1 MSGVSCSSMD
11 DVVKFAIEKEEKAME
26 FYSQCAGKAKNP
38 GIKKFF
44 QEMVEEEQ
52 RHRDMLKELNPYGLD
67 GVKLERIEDLRIG
80 DYLMDVKFKEDITY
94 QEALTLAMKKEEKA
108 HAFYSGW
115 QGKCMHEKTA
125 KIFEILANEEMKH
138 KRKIETIYDE
148 EILTWD

>member
-1 MSGVSCSSMD
+1 MSSVSCSSMN

-26 FYSQCAGKAKNP
+26 FYQKCADRTKNP

-52 RHRDMLKELNPYGLD
+52 RHKKLLQDLDPSGLD
-67 GVKLERIEDLRIG
+67 SMKLDKIEDLRIS
-80 DYLMDVKFKEDITY
+80 DYLIDVSFKPDITY

-108 HAFYSGW
+108 HEFYSAW
-115 QGKCMHEKTA
+115 QNKCINEKTA
-125 KIFEILANEEMKH
+125 KLFEMLAQEEMKH
-138 KRKIETIYDE
+138 KRKIETVYDE